1 MIEIKDKRDC
11 CGCAACV
18 QICPKHCISLKDDTE
33 GFLYPLVN
41 KNTCIDCKLC
51 EHVCPCINQ
60 NESKQPLLINATFNK
75 NEKERIESSSGGL
88 FSVFARYILD
98 EGGVIFGA
106 RFDEQWN
113 VIHDYAEDL
122 KGLSTFRGS
131 KYVQSNI
138 GDTYKKAQ
146 SFLKSGRKVLFSGTP
161 CQIAGL
167 NKFLRK
173 QYDNLL
179 TIEVVC
185 HGVPS
190 PSAWKSYLDYIN
202 PQHRLIKNI
211 NLRDKSHGWK
221 RYSYLIE
228 AEDIILVSDYASSS
242 LYLKGFSLNLTIRP
256 SCYKC
261 PAKEFKS
268 AADVTLADC
277 WGVEKLDYYDDDKGI
292 SIVICNS
299 TKAISILQKL
309 GLTTIQVD
317 YEFVKKYNPA
327 IYLSSRHPYCRHLFW
342 QLFPKHGI
350 QSVEIVQK
358 KLHNPFFR
366 MYNYIRTLIK

>member
-11 CGCAACV
+11 CGCVACV

-60 NESKQPLLINATFNK
+60 NESKKPLLINATFNK

-122 KGLSTFRGS
+122 EGLSTFRGS

-146 SFLKSGRKVLFSGTP
+146 SFLQSGRKVLFSGTP
-161 CQIAGL
+161 CQISGL

-190 PSAWKSYLDYIN
+190 PLVWKSYLDYIN

-242 LYLKGFSLNLTIRP
+242 LYLKGFLLNLTIRP

-261 PAKEFKS
+261 PAKEFRS

-327 IYLSSRHPYCRHLFW
+327 IYLSSRRPYCRHLFW

-358 KLHNPFFR
+358 NCTILFFACIIILER
-366 MYNYIRTLIK
+366 

>member
-122 KGLSTFRGS
+122 EGLSTFRGS

-146 SFLKSGRKVLFSGTP
+146 SFLQSGRKVLFSGTP

-190 PSAWKSYLDYIN
+190 PSA
-202 PQHRLIKNI
+202 
-211 NLRDKSHGWK
+211 WK